1 MKPSRPMH
9 VIGYPQSLN
18 YAVREPG
25 MPVERP
31 DQAVALTGA
40 EKPQFK

>member
-1 MKPSRPMH
+1 MH

-25 MPVERP
+25 MAVERP
-31 DQAVALTGA
+31 DQVVALTGA